1 MLRFV
6 WLLALSLPCVF
17 AQAQDKIRVLAWSE
31 RSEPAD
37 VYPRGINGQFA
48 EFLKS
53 EKDIVVKTAN
63 ITDPEQGLSEEALA
77 AADVVIWFGHKM
89 HARVTDENVDRVLR
103 HIRTRGMGFMPIH
116 SSHYSKPF
124 QKLMVRIAEEK
135 GVHLDDTPGKWA
147 KVRNEG
153 AAETIQVIAP
163 RHPIAH
169 GITEFT
175 IPKTETYWNP
185 FVVPPPD
192 TKIFAG
198 RSDNGMQDGS
208 DGLLWR
214 YGKGQVFYFRPGHE
228 TYPIYFQPEVQRVLK
243 NAVRFLGT
251 HPKK

>member
-1 MLRFV
+1 MLLLTR
-6 WLLALSLPCVF
+6 LLAFSLACLAAP
-17 AQAQDKIRVLAWSE
+17 AQDKIRVLAWSE

-37 VYPRGINGQFA
+37 VYPQGINGQFA

-77 AADVVIWFGHKM
+77 ASEVVIWFGHKM

-103 HIRTRGMGFMPIH
+103 HIRALGMGFMPIH

-124 QKLMVRIAEEK
+124 QKLMLRIAEEK
-135 GVHLDDTPGKWA
+135 GIHLNDTPGKWA
-147 KVRNEG
+147 KVRNGGDPEV
-153 AAETIQVIAP
+153 IQIVAP
-163 RHPIAH
+163 EHPIAR
-169 GITEFT
+169 GIKEFT

-192 TKIFAG
+192 KKIFAG
-198 RSDNGMQDGS
+198 KSDNGMADGS
-208 DGLLWR
+208 DGMLWR

-228 TYPIYFQPEVQRVLK
+228 TYPIYFQPEVQQILK
-243 NAVRFLGT
+243 NAIRFLGT
-251 HPKK
+251 RQ